1 MAQHPLRTV
10 GDSGGA
16 ALPKAGARAPLA
28 ERLCGGQRLD
38 PAERGGA
45 RRLLEL
51 SAADRRIRAPAAAAA
66 VKSIILTLAL
76 AAAVPAI
83 AGERVVS
90 EATPAFDWDLYHAP
104 QDACRHRGAVRPR

>member
-1 MAQHPLRTV
+1 
-10 GDSGGA
+10 
-16 ALPKAGARAPLA
+16 
-28 ERLCGGQRLD
+28 
-38 PAERGGA
+38 
-45 RRLLEL
+45 
-51 SAADRRIRAPAAAAA
+51 

-104 QDACRHRGAVRPR
+104 QDACREADRIAAQCAQGHCDDLALRQAQRACSAFGPLRERR